1 MQFNRAYEEG
11 KNYPVLWLDR
21 SDVEEVQS
29 VFIANQDGS
38 LAVLS
43 LDGLKG
49 WAANVIVD
57 HLSYPEDAPLD
68 MSGAFSSL
76 IMNKPGTR
84 DWVPVSPEI
93 DLNGQQLLIRY
104 AVGTATVCD
113 SHRLEF

>member
-1 MQFNRAYEEG
+1 MQFNRTYEEG

-29 VFIANQDGS
+29 VFLANQDGS
-38 LAVLS
+38 FAALS

-49 WAANVIVD
+49 WAKNVIVD
-57 HLSYPEDAPLD
+57 HLSFPADAPLD

-76 IMNKPGTR
+76 IMNKPGTS
-84 DWVPVSPEI
+84 DWVPVTVEI
-93 DLNGQQLLIRY
+93 NLHSQQLLIRY

-113 SHRLEF
+113 SHRLEI